1 VSEAARRLAKGE
13 TRQKRPPS
21 EHAFDAVA
29 SLYDSWYDTPL
40 GQTVD
45 ELEKDLLYPLAGL
58 RSVSPRA
65 RLRSVSPGAR
75 LQGGQQALDVGTGT
89 GHFAVD
95 LAARGLSVIGVDLS
109 TQMLTVARES
119 ATAMHLVRGDAARLP
134 MASESFDLV
143 LSVTALEFA
152 ADPERAVQEMWRVV
166 RPGGRL
172 VVGVLNAWSPWAWQ
186 RRRESRG
193 QQTPFSHAHFFSPAE
208 FLELLRQLGPVQWSS
223 SVFVGPNGEALRWAW
238 TLERL
243 GRALLKPFGA
253 LLVGRVS
260 K

>member
-1 VSEAARRLAKGE
+1 LERAVSEAARRLAKGE

-45 ELEKDLLYPLAGL
+45 ELEKDLLYPLAG
-58 RSVSPRA
+58 
-65 RLRSVSPGAR
+65 LRSVSPGAR